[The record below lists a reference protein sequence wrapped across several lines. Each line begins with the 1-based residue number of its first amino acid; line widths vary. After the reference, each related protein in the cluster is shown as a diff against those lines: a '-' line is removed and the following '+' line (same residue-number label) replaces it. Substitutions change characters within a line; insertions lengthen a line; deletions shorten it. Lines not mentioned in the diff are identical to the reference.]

1 MSHNAKLPSRQTPM
15 PGPQQAD
22 DAALMARVRLGG
34 EDAFQAVVNRYWPQA
49 HAYALSFSVDADSA
63 EDLVQESLIELWER
77 RDSWVGRGSVRGFL
91 FRVIR
96 NRVLNARR
104 HQRIRWKISRAQS
117 ARSTAGQVTPAQI
130 LDGREAEALA
140 EGAIQSLP
148 ERRREVFRLVRI
160 QQLSYRE
167 VAEVMDISV
176 QTVANQMSAALKELR
191 SALSDYL

>member
-1 MSHNAKLPSRQTPM
+1 MSSNATVPSQ
-15 PGPQQAD
+15 PGPIPRQQQVD
-22 DAALMARVRLGG
+22 DSALMARVRLGG
-34 EDAFQAVVNRYWPQA
+34 EDAFQAVVNRYWQQA
-49 HAYALSFSVDADSA
+49 HAYAVSFLVDADSA

-77 RDSWVGRGSVRGFL
+77 RDRWAGGGSIRGFL

-104 HQRIRWKISRAQS
+104 HQRIRWKISRAKIGHG
-117 ARSTAGQVTPAQI
+117 TAEPATPAQI
-130 LDGREAEALA
+130 LDGSEAESVA
-140 EGAIQSLP
+140 EVAIQNLP

-167 VAEVMDISV
+167 AAEIMDISV
-176 QTVANQMSAALKELR
+176 QTVANQMSAALTELR